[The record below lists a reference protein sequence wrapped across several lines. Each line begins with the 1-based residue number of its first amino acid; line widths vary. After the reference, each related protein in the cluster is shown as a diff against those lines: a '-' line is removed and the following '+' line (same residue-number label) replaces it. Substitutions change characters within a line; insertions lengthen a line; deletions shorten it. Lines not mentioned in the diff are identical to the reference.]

1 MKRNK
6 VALIWT
12 FPIFYGTFKCHE
24 SHTEKHLIEYYKPG
38 MAKYSL
44 CNHFYNH
51 KYHHESIACLGV
63 EIRLQIKKLWCK
75 RCFCTVCQES
85 FFCVWH
91 EKQMIILFKTGF
103 LQCCKVVLSNLSLL
117 WDTQKKL
124 SQQHQM
130 FASRQTATIP
140 FECHTQIC
148 VWHLWTCSEYP
159 LGKANGQRYALNVT
173 LFVFWSHLPERWST
187 RAFLN

>member
-91 EKQMIILFKTGF
+91 EKQMCFVFKTGF
-103 LQCCKVVLSNLSLL
+103 LQCCKVFSVIFFYYEIPRKNYHDNIWSLL
-117 WDTQKKL
+117 QGKQPQYRLK
-124 SQQHQM
+124 
-130 FASRQTATIP
+130 
-140 FECHTQIC
+140 CHTQ
-148 VWHLWTCSEYP
+148 
-159 LGKANGQRYALNVT
+159 
-173 LFVFWSHLPERWST
+173 FVCDIIELV
-187 RAFLN
+187 

>member
-85 FFCVWH
+85 FFLCVTW
-91 EKQMIILFKTGF
+91 KTNVFCVQNWF
-103 LQCCKVVLSNLSLL
+103 LTMLQSFFSNLFLL

-124 SQQHQM
+124 SRQHLK
-130 FASRQTATIP
+130 FASRQTATVP
-140 FECHTQIC
+140 FKMSHTIC
-148 VWHLWTCSEYP
+148 VWHHWTCLEYP
-159 LGKANGQRYALNVT
+159 LGKANG
-173 LFVFWSHLPERWST
+173 
-187 RAFLN
+187 